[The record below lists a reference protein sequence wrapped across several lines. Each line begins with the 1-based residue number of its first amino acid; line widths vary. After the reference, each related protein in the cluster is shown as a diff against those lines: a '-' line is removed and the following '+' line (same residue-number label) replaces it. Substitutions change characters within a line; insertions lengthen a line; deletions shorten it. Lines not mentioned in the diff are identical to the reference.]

1 MRIDKYL
8 LGGIVVA
15 LAAVF
20 VIAANWY
27 RQDERAATETAVAGS
42 TDRLVRPHSPTLGP
56 EDAPVTLV
64 EFLDPE
70 CEACGAMHP
79 IVKRVLEEFDGRI
92 RLVVRYMPL
101 HHNSAYAAGLLEAA
115 RSQDKYWELMDV
127 FFARQPEWASHDT
140 PRPELLAS
148 YAAQLGL
155 DVERLAA
162 AAADAEV
169 ERRIRQDSND
179 GQALG
184 VDRTPTF
191 FVNGRPLARIGYE
204 PLRSAIVAALPSRP

>member
-20 VIAANWY
+20 VIGASWY
-27 RQDERAATETAVAGS
+27 RQDEQAAIATITTGS
-42 TDRLVRPHSPTLGP
+42 TDRLVRPYSPTLGP
-56 EDAPVTLV
+56 ADAPITLV

-79 IVKRVLEEFDGRI
+79 IVKRVMEEFDGLV

-101 HHNSAYAAGLLEAA
+101 HPNSVYAAGLLEGA
-115 RSQDKYWELMDV
+115 RSQEMYWELMDA
-127 FFARQPEWASHDT
+127 FFSRQPEWASHDA
-140 PRPELLAS
+140 PRPELLAA

-155 DVERLAA
+155 DIERLTAA
-162 AAADAEV
+162 ASDAEV
-169 ERRIRQDSND
+169 ERRIRQDTSD

-184 VDRTPTF
+184 VNRTPTF
-191 FVNGRPLARIGYE
+191 FVNGRPLARVGYE
-204 PLRSAIVAALPSRP
+204 PLRSAIVAALPAR

>member
-8 LGGIVVA
+8 LAGIVVA

-27 RQDERAATETAVAGS
+27 RQDERAAIETAVAGS
-42 TDRLVRPHSPTLGP
+42 TDRLVRPHS
-56 EDAPVTLV
+56 
-64 EFLDPE
+64 
-70 CEACGAMHP
+70 
-79 IVKRVLEEFDGRI
+79 EEFDGRI

-101 HHNSAYAAGLLEAA
+101 HYNSAYAAGLLEGA

-127 FFARQPEWASHDT
+127 FFTRQPEWASHET
-140 PRPELLAS
+140 PRPELLAA
-148 YAAQLGL
+148 YAAQLGI
-155 DVERLAA
+155 DVERLAS

-169 ERRIRQDSND
+169 ERRIRQDTND

-204 PLRSAIVAALPSRP
+204 PLRSAIVAALP

>member
-1 MRIDKYL
+1 MKIDKYL

-20 VIAANWY
+20 VIGANWY
-27 RQDERAATETAVAGS
+27 RQDEQAALETIATGS
-42 TDRLVRPHSPTLGP
+42 TDRLVRPYSPTLGP
-56 EDAPVTLV
+56 ADAPVTLV

-79 IVKRVLEEFDGRI
+79 IVKRVMDEFDGQV

-101 HHNSAYAAGLLEAA
+101 HANSVYAAGLLEGA
-115 RSQDKYWELMDV
+115 RSQEMYWELMDA
-127 FFARQPEWASHDT
+127 FLSRQMEWASHDA
-140 PRPELLAS
+140 PRPELLNA

-162 AAADAEV
+162 AASGAEV
-169 ERRIRQDSND
+169 ERRIRQDTSD

-184 VDRTPTF
+184 VNRTPTF

-204 PLRSAIVAALPSRP
+204 PLRAAIVAELPAR